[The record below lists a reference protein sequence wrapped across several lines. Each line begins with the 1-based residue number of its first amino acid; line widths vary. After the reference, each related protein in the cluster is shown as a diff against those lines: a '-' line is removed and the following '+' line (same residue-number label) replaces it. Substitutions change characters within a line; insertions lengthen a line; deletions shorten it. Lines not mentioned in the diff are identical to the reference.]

1 MSKKD
6 KFIRVKLIVNPEAG
20 DASEAASNL
29 KLVTKYLK
37 KNNLKADIAL
47 AKPKTKATPLAKKA
61 IKDGYKIVVAMGGDG
76 TVEAVMRGMVGSKA
90 CLGIVPAGVENN
102 IAKSLDIPLNLE
114 EACALIASDK
124 TCKLD
129 VGQVKT
135 GKGKRFSFF
144 EMVSVGLSSAI
155 YPAETKAI
163 GGELSGTTSAASSP
177 IQAETKAVGG
187 ELSSL
192 QVAAPVSIQEETKP
206 KVFLNLDDETII
218 AVETMLV
225 MVSNTLVFGKKFL
238 VAPNPSLKDGLLD
251 ISVFQDFSKAELV
264 GYYAKMID
272 GSYSGNGKVQRY
284 QARKL
289 KVKSSPE
296 LKVMADGIDLGKGT
310 ITIKIWPGALR
321 VIAAKKSLGMESP
334 SIAKGIPVPARDEV
348 IPTPARDEVIPAPAE
363 GENEKMAGSVSP
375 TVKKTAVRK
384 KENSTAIGL
393 LTRKRAQNA
402 SKKE

>member
-1 MSKKD
+1 
-6 KFIRVKLIVNPEAG
+6 
-20 DASEAASNL
+20 
-29 KLVTKYLK
+29 
-37 KNNLKADIAL
+37 
-47 AKPKTKATPLAKKA
+47 
-61 IKDGYKIVVAMGGDG
+61 
-76 TVEAVMRGMVGSKA
+76 
-90 CLGIVPAGVENN
+90 
-102 IAKSLDIPLNLE
+102 
-114 EACALIASDK
+114 
-124 TCKLD
+124 
-129 VGQVKT
+129 
-135 GKGKRFSFF
+135 
-144 EMVSVGLSSAI
+144 
-155 YPAETKAI
+155 
-163 GGELSGTTSAASSP
+163 
-177 IQAETKAVGG
+177 
-187 ELSSL
+187 
-192 QVAAPVSIQEETKP
+192 
-206 KVFLNLDDETII
+206 
-218 AVETMLV
+218 

-284 QARKL
+284 QASKL

-310 ITIKIWPGALR
+310 VTIKIWPGALR
-321 VIAAKKSLGMESP
+321 VIAAKKNLGMESP

-348 IPTPARDEVIPAPAE
+348 IPAPARDEVIPAPAE